1 VRRALVALAATV
13 ATVAFAAP
21 ARAADVGVPAPS
33 DFYGI
38 NGQWVFQSPV
48 DTWPTQ
54 FTSMANGGLT
64 IVRTDARWSVA
75 EPTPPSPSGD
85 HTYDWSTF
93 DTIVG
98 TLAQYGL
105 RWMPTLDYPPPWAQE
120 NPTEN
125 TPEDPGGLGS
135 EMKEANV
142 PDFTAFAAAMVR
154 RYGPGGTF
162 WSEHPGLPEMPPRL
176 WEIWNSPNVTYYW
189 NPQDNAPERF
199 ADLYLAT
206 RAAMRAVNHKVVVM
220 AGALDLVN
228 PPIASD
234 EVKFIKRMF
243 AHRPEVKTDVDLWG
257 LHPYQETIYWTY
269 RRLAKWRQAL
279 DKLTGRRMPIAIDEL
294 GYTTTKVSDQMRG
307 DELVE
312 LAQELP
318 RAGCDVVDFM
328 PYAWESAEQDPN
340 NPEDWFGIWNHDGTP
355 KPSGQRFVDAVLQ
368 MRGLSS
374 TPPPTDQLDLCDSQY
389 PVPPDPQ
396 PPVAP
401 QHVTP
406 TPAPKPGPAP
416 TGPAPTPAPPKLRGP
431 GIKVSVH
438 KRHGL
443 ITVTASCS
451 TACRLDGYLM
461 TRRTG
466 RHSRLHTQSVKHSS
480 TFTTRSRTL
489 HFRIPAHAAGLKPQ
503 AQIVVVS
510 FDRSG
515 MSSRAT
521 RKVRIR

>member
-1 VRRALVALAATV
+1 MRRALAALAAAAAV
-13 ATVAFAAP
+13 LAIAAP
-21 ARAADVGVPAPS
+21 ARADVPN

-38 NGQWVFQSPV
+38 NGQWVFQSPP
-48 DTWPTQ
+48 DTWAAQ
-54 FTSMANGGLT
+54 FSSMAAGGLT

-75 EPTPPSPSGD
+75 EPDPPSASGQ
-85 HTYDWSTF
+85 HTYDWSTY

-98 TLAQYGL
+98 TLAKYGL

-120 NPTEN
+120 DPTER
-125 TPEDPGGLGS
+125 TQEDPNGLGS
-135 EMKEANV
+135 EMKQEDQ
-142 PDFTAFAAAMVR
+142 PDFVAFAAAMVR
-154 RYGPGGTF
+154 RYGPGGSF
-162 WSEHPGLPEMPPRL
+162 WAAHPELPAMPVHT

-189 NPQDNAPERF
+189 NPQTDAPERF

-206 RAAMRAVNHKVVVM
+206 RTAMKAVTHKVVVM

-243 AHRPEVKTDVDLWG
+243 AHRPEVRTQVDLWG
-257 LHPYQETIYWTY
+257 LHPYQETIYWTF

-279 DKLTGRRMPIAIDEL
+279 DLLNGRHMPIAIDEV
-294 GYTTTKVSDQMRG
+294 GYTTTKVSEQMRG

-318 RAGCDVVDFM
+318 RSGCDVMDFL
-328 PYAWESAEQDPN
+328 PYSWESAELDPN

-374 TPPPTDQLDLCDSQY
+374 TPAPTDQLNLCDSQY

-401 QHVTP
+401 QSLPVTP
-406 TPAPKPGPAP
+406 TA
-416 TGPAPTPAPPKLRGP
+416 PAPPPALAPPKPRGP
-431 GIKVSVH
+431 GVKASVH
-438 KRHGL
+438 RNKKHRL
-443 ITVTASCS
+443 LSVTARCP
-451 TACRLDGYLM
+451 TACRLDAYLM
-461 TRRTG
+461 TRRLG
-466 RHSRLHTQSVKHSS
+466 RHSKLRTQSVKHSR
-480 TFTTRSRTL
+480 TYTTKRRTL
-489 HFRIPAHAAGLKPQ
+489 RFRIPARVSRFKPS
-503 AQIVVVS
+503 AEIIVVSV
-510 FDRSG
+510 DRSG
-515 MSSRAT
+515 SSTRIT
-521 RKVRIR
+521 RKVRLR